1 MLKKIS
7 LIVLCFN
14 VFTAFSVNAETQ
26 YIHDVLRVDMR
37 SGPTNGHRIINFLK
51 SGTAVKVLGKSDDEE
66 WVEVSV
72 SGKDGWIQ
80 AQYLTPN
87 RIAQDLLDDAL
98 ATAANLKEKN
108 RDLQQKLSN
117 TERELNELK
126 ALQSKLDSSNNQLQ
140 TRLDELTRTSK
151 SAIETAEKY
160 AELQKKVIIF
170 EGDIENLKAQN
181 TILRDSNL
189 EEGIKWG
196 ALSVILGAI
205 LALMIPK
212 MTTRKK
218 RSEW

>member
-1 MLKKIS
+1 MFKNLS
-7 LIVLCFN
+7 LITLCFSLLA
-14 VFTAFSVNAETQ
+14 TFSASAETQ

-37 SGPTNGHRIINFLK
+37 SGPTNGHRIVNFLK
-51 SGTAVKVLGKSDDEE
+51 SGTAVKVLGKSDDGE
-66 WVEVSV
+66 WVEVDV
-72 SGKDGWIQ
+72 SGRDGWIQ

-87 RIAQDLLDDAL
+87 PIAKDLLDDAI
-98 ATAANLKEKN
+98 ATAASLKEKN
-108 RDLQQKLSN
+108 KDLQQKLTS

-140 TRLDELTRTSK
+140 TRLDELTRTSRT
-151 SAIETAEKY
+151 AIETAKNY
-160 AELQKKVIIF
+160 AELQAKVVLL
-170 EGDIENLKAQN
+170 EGELENLEAKN
-181 TILRDSNL
+181 IILKDSNL

-196 ALSVILGAI
+196 ALSVILGAL